1 MVSDKKIDKNKVVDC
16 IKDAKYFF
24 VILDCTLDVNNK
36 EQITLIIVCCVN
48 ISSNIPRVE
57 GFFLDF

>member
-1 MVSDKKIDKNKVVDC
+1 MVLDKKFVNNKVVDR
-16 IKDAKYFF
+16 IKDAKYF